1 MMMMDT
7 KTIVTNLLLLILLQI
22 SNFPTIVLSMEARYR
37 KDYKSEY
44 KVNPDTVTHIVV
56 SNELYGLK
64 KGNAGFVCSHGPK
77 KWRQSKPGDRYILL
91 KFKHNVHVTVVS
103 YAGRS
108 HFVTT
113 ELKIRNGMQGLKR
126 PEIVYH
132 CQAIN
137 SGLDYG
143 WRRALRPPFGHSF
156 HVLLEGGQKLEE
168 EIHRCHFRSVL
179 GTVDVDIRMTAID
192 AEICNFRKACAV
204 HEVTPEGIM
213 FDGKEWNF
221 EERYP
226 RLIPKKYLEAKWKPW
241 PRRTSRNS
249 GGQASGRRSSGDV
262 GFTLMMKNEM
272 FGLKRPSVLY
282 RCKAYDKSLRWHV
295 SIPTAE
301 FTWDFEVPPFGTG
314 VVIHRCEF
322 KSSQGTADV
331 EIKTLSMTSTL
342 CGGHLCKYVIR
353 PNGVYFVGFETYYP
367 HNIFLRFL
375 EFVRPVDKLVEPWKA
390 WSPRQLKALRERTNN
405 RTRLHEDNNRTRLH
419 GDKDADEDE
428 KDDD

>member
-1 MMMMDT
+1 
-7 KTIVTNLLLLILLQI
+7 
-22 SNFPTIVLSMEARYR
+22 
-37 KDYKSEY
+37 
-44 KVNPDTVTHIVV
+44 
-56 SNELYGLK
+56 
-64 KGNAGFVCSHGPK
+64 
-77 KWRQSKPGDRYILL
+77 
-91 KFKHNVHVTVVS
+91 HVTVVS

-132 CQAIN
+132 CHAIN

-143 WRRALRPPFGHSF
+143 WRRATRPPLGHSF
-156 HVLLEGGQKLEE
+156 HVLLEGGEKLEE

-179 GTVDVDIRMTAID
+179 GTADVDIRMTAID
-192 AEICNFRKACAV
+192 AEICNFKKACAI
-204 HEVTPEGIM
+204 HEVTPEGIT

-241 PRRTSRNS
+241 PRRTNRSS
-249 GGQASGRRSSGDV
+249 GGQGSGRRPSGDV
-262 GFTLMMKNEM
+262 GFKLMMKNEM
-272 FGLKRPSVLY
+272 YGLKRPSVLY
-282 RCKAYDKSLRWHV
+282 RCKSSDKSLRWHI
-295 SIPTAE
+295 SIPHAE

-322 KSSQGTADV
+322 KSSQGTAEV

-342 CGGHLCKYVIR
+342 CGGHLCKYIIR

-367 HNIFLRFL
+367 HNILLRFL

-390 WSPRQLKALRERTNN
+390 WSPRQLKALRERTSN
-405 RTRLHEDNNRTRLH
+405 RTRSHD
-419 GDKDADEDE
+419 DKDVDEDE
-428 KDDD
+428 QDDD